1 MGFAFAA
8 PLALLG
14 LLALPLIYW
23 LLRVTPPA
31 PREIIFPPVRLLR
44 DLKAQEQTPVKT
56 PWPLLLLRLAIVAL
70 ASLAMAGPVWNPA
83 GPAPAGGPLL
93 VALDDGWA
101 AAPGWDRRVAAAAG
115 LIEGAARAGTTV
127 ALMLASEGAAAP
139 ELTDGARA
147 AEHLRATRPKP
158 WLPDRGLAAAQVKAF
173 ARAHKTARL
182 VWIADG
188 LEQGGAAEFAAALRE
203 AAASGAGVEV
213 LKDDAAPLAL
223 EGAANDSAALEV
235 SVLRAGPRGDGVV
248 EALDDKARLV
258 ARAPFQFAG
267 SDKTKARFDLPIELR
282 NEVSFLRVAGE
293 NSAGAVALLD
303 SRGRVRRVGIV
314 GGGAGDAAQPLLS
327 AAYYLEKALAPFTL
341 LLKSNPGDADPVLAA
356 LADRPNVLVL
366 ADEKVA
372 PGEAFEALSN
382 FVEQGGVLLRFA
394 GPRLANDPDDLTP
407 VRLRRNGRVLGGAM
421 SWDTPKRLADFDE
434 ASPFYGLAVPADVA
448 VNRQILAE
456 PDPGLSAKTWARL
469 ADGTPLATFER
480 RGKGIVV
487 LFHVGADANWS
498 NLPISGLFV
507 EMLKRICALSN
518 EGAAEH
524 SATAP
529 DVDRATLPPL
539 RTLDGFGVLGAP
551 PATAKAIGAD
561 FPGRGDAE
569 HPPGFYGAPG
579 AETAVQTLAPDDSVR
594 AFDFSKFELSPRP
607 LERQGAARDLR
618 PLLLTLIFVG
628 LLIDWLALLWLSGR
642 LRLAAGG
649 VGLAVVCVLAAS
661 INAHPARADAQKTA
675 PGAHERDAALK
686 TRLAYVISG
695 DARIDD
701 TSRSGLETLSR
712 TLDQRTSFSP
722 GDPVGVDVSRD
733 ELAFYP
739 MLYWPINALA
749 AQPSEKTV
757 ARVAAYMK
765 QGGTVVFDTRDALTA
780 RANATPTPEALWLR
794 ELAKGL
800 DIPELEIVPRDH
812 VITKTFYLL
821 DGFVGRYSNGDT
833 WVEALPPE
841 PANDAPRPVRAT
853 DNVSAIVI
861 TSNDLASAWAEDK
874 SGRPLYPLT
883 PGGARQR
890 EMSLRGGVNLVMYTL
905 TGNYKSDQVHVR
917 DLLQRLGQ

>member
-1 MGFAFAA
+1 MGLAFAA

-14 LLALPLIYW
+14 LLALPVIYW

-44 DLKAQEQTPVKT
+44 DLKPREETPLKT
-56 PWPLLLLRLAIVAL
+56 PWPLLLLRLAIAAL
-70 ASLAMAGPVWNPA
+70 ASLALAGPIWNPA
-83 GPAPAGGPLL
+83 PAATASGPLL
-93 VALDDGWA
+93 VAIDDGWA
-101 AAPGWDRRVAAAAG
+101 AAPSWDRRIAAAAS
-115 LIEGAARAGTTV
+115 LIEGAERAGTAV
-127 ALMLASEGAAAP
+127 ALMLASEAATTP

-147 AEHLRATRPKP
+147 AEQLRAARPKP
-158 WLPDRGLAAAQVKAF
+158 WLPDRGAAATQAKAF
-173 ARAHKTARL
+173 ASARKGGRL

-188 LEQGGAAEFAAALRE
+188 LEQGGAAEFAAALRD
-203 AAASGAGVEV
+203 AAAAGAGVEL
-213 LKDDAAPLAL
+213 LKDEATPLAL
-223 EGAANDSAALEV
+223 QGAANDSAALEV
-235 SVLRAGPRGDGVV
+235 SVLRAGQRGDGVV

-258 ARAPFQFAG
+258 ATAPFQFAG
-267 SDKTKARFDLPIELR
+267 SDIAKARFELPIELR
-282 NEVSFLRVAGE
+282 NEISFLRVTGE

-303 SRGRVRRVGIV
+303 ARGRVRRVAIV
-314 GGGAGDAAQPLLS
+314 GGAAGDAAQPLLS

-356 LADRPNVLVL
+356 LANRPNVLVL

-372 PGEAFEALSN
+372 PGEAFDALSA

-394 GPRLANDPDDLTP
+394 GPRLANDPDELTP

-421 SWDTPKRLADFDE
+421 SWETPKRLADFDE
-434 ASPFYGLAVPADVA
+434 SSPFYGLVVPADVA
-448 VNRQILAE
+448 VTRQILAE

-469 ADGTPLATFER
+469 ADGTPLTTFER
-480 RGKGIVV
+480 RGKGVVV

-518 EGAAEH
+518 EGAADR
-524 SATAP
+524 SASAA
-529 DVDRATLPPL
+529 DADRSMLAPL
-539 RTLDGFGVLGAP
+539 RALDGFGVLGAP
-551 PATAKAIGAD
+551 PATAKPIGAEL
-561 FPGRGDAE
+561 PRRGDAE

-579 AETAVQTLAPDDSVR
+579 AEIAVQTLAPDDALR
-594 AFDFSKFELSPRP
+594 AFDFSRFGLSPRS
-607 LERQGAARDLR
+607 LDRQAAARDLR
-618 PLLLTLIFVG
+618 PLLLTLIFIG
-628 LLIDWLALLWLSGR
+628 LLIDWLVLLKLSGR
-642 LRLAAGG
+642 LRLAA
-649 VGLAVVCVLAAS
+649 VRVALVVFCALGMS
-661 INAHPARADAQKTA
+661 INAHPARADAQKSDSS
-675 PGAHERDAALK
+675 AHERDAALK

-695 DARIDD
+695 DARIDE

-722 GDPVGVDVSRD
+722 GDPVAVDVARD

-739 MLYWPINALA
+739 LLYWPINALA
-749 AQPSEKTV
+749 TQPNEKTV

-765 QGGTVVFDTRDALTA
+765 QGGTVIFDTRDALTA
-780 RANATPTPEALWLR
+780 RANAAPTPEASWLR

-821 DGFVGRYSNGDT
+821 DNFVGRYANGDT

-841 PANDAPRPVRAT
+841 AAGDAPRPVRAT

-861 TSNDLASAWAEDK
+861 TSNDLAAAWAQDK

>member
-14 LLALPLIYW
+14 LLALPVIYW

-44 DLKAQEQTPVKT
+44 DLKPQEQTPVKT
-56 PWPLLLLRLAIVAL
+56 PWPLLLLRLAIAAL

-83 GPAPAGGPLL
+83 GPAAAGGPLL

-115 LIEGAARAGTTV
+115 LIEGAERAGTAV

-147 AEHLRATRPKP
+147 AEHLRAARPKP

-303 SRGRVRRVGIV
+303 SRGRVRRVAIV
-314 GGGAGDAAQPLLS
+314 GGAAGDAAQPLLS

-434 ASPFYGLAVPADVA
+434 ASPFFGLAVPADVA
-448 VNRQILAE
+448 VNQADSGGAR
-456 PDPGLSAKTWARL
+456 PG
-469 ADGTPLATFER
+469 
-480 RGKGIVV
+480 
-487 LFHVGADANWS
+487 
-498 NLPISGLFV
+498 
-507 EMLKRICALSN
+507 
-518 EGAAEH
+518 
-524 SATAP
+524 
-529 DVDRATLPPL
+529 PL
-539 RTLDGFGVLGAP
+539 RQDL
-551 PATAKAIGAD
+551 
-561 FPGRGDAE
+561 
-569 HPPGFYGAPG
+569 
-579 AETAVQTLAPDDSVR
+579 
-594 AFDFSKFELSPRP
+594 
-607 LERQGAARDLR
+607 GAARR
-618 PLLLTLIFVG
+618 
-628 LLIDWLALLWLSGR
+628 R
-642 LRLAAGG
+642 HAARDIR
-649 VGLAVVCVLAAS
+649 AA
-661 INAHPARADAQKTA
+661 R
-675 PGAHERDAALK
+675 
-686 TRLAYVISG
+686 
-695 DARIDD
+695 
-701 TSRSGLETLSR
+701 
-712 TLDQRTSFSP
+712 
-722 GDPVGVDVSRD
+722 
-733 ELAFYP
+733 
-739 MLYWPINALA
+739 
-749 AQPSEKTV
+749 
-757 ARVAAYMK
+757 
-765 QGGTVVFDTRDALTA
+765 QGGR
-780 RANATPTPEALWLR
+780 RAVPCRRRR
-794 ELAKGL
+794 EL
-800 DIPELEIVPRDH
+800 V
-812 VITKTFYLL
+812 
-821 DGFVGRYSNGDT
+821 
-833 WVEALPPE
+833 E
-841 PANDAPRPVRAT
+841 PADFRAFRRNAQT
-853 DNVSAIVI
+853 HLRAV
-861 TSNDLASAWAEDK
+861 ERRR
-874 SGRPLYPLT
+874 GRAF
-883 PGGARQR
+883 GERAGR
-890 EMSLRGGVNLVMYTL
+890 
-905 TGNYKSDQVHVR
+905 
-917 DLLQRLGQ
+917 